1 MARGAVSPG
10 TTEARQLLVISPR
23 AWGGFGSHT
32 APTGLGVGGL
42 RLKLEAGKETPLLQ
56 LCSLGLPPSVPVSCV
71 SLCTV
76 SLSGFLAASLCLSL
90 LFPTLQTKGHQSE
103 ALGHTLGGPAR
114 ESHWNQSVSQSVGVT
129 SFFPAMTG
137 LQDVCLLLLPY
148 LRTSVWLR

>member
-10 TTEARQLLVISPR
+10 TIEARQLLVISPR

-32 APTGLGVGGL
+32 APAGVGGL
-42 RLKLEAGKETPLLQ
+42 RLKLEVGKEPPLLQ

-71 SLCTV
+71 SLCTA
-76 SLSGFLAASLCLSL
+76 SLSGFLATSLCLSL

-114 ESHWNQSVSQSVGVT
+114 EPHWNQSVSQSV
-129 SFFPAMTG
+129 SPPFS
-137 LQDVCLLLLPY
+137 LP
-148 LRTSVWLR
+148 